1 MESGGIKVLS
11 ATSTRLSGWLR
22 RHGVTALCMLAVL
35 LITLSLTR
43 QSVDLL
49 RLLHDTSPATTAQPQ
64 TETRQAVSLQ
74 QLQNL
79 FGTPAQSSN
88 APPPKTNLQLSLLGS
103 FVNPDA
109 KRSSAIIQVMGSPP
123 KRLLIGEAINSS
135 TRLRAVYKD
144 HVLLERNGHEESLYF
159 PQVRTTNRTITSQQQ
174 PDEAFTPTEEQLQML
189 QDEDVKAL
197 QQHMQDLQQQMEGDG
212 SEPSSPPTPEAEISP

>member
-49 RLLHDTSPATTAQPQ
+49 RLLRDTSPATTAQPQ
-64 TETRQAVSLQ
+64 TEARQAISLQ

-103 FVNPDA
+103 FVNPDE
-109 KRSSAIIQVMGSPP
+109 KRSSAIIQIIGSPP
-123 KRLLIGEAINSS
+123 KRLLVGEAINAS
-135 TRLRAVYKD
+135 TRLRAVHQD
-144 HVLLERNGHEESLYF
+144 HVLLERNGREESLYF
-159 PQVRTTNRTITSQQQ
+159 PQVRKTIASSSQQQ
-174 PDEAFTPTEEQLQML
+174 PGAGFTPTEEQLQML

-197 QQHMQDLQQQMEGDG
+197 QQHLQDLQQQMEGDG
-212 SEPSSPPTPEAEISP
+212 SEPSPPSTPEAEASQ